1 MTALAR
7 RSARTSNRSCGIHNL
22 FHYGRNWVV
31 PGDGE
36 YTLRARIEPPDF
48 MRHDE
53 VNGKR
58 FTQVV
63 EAEFAGVKVKTG
75 KG

>member
-1 MTALAR
+1 
-7 RSARTSNRSCGIHNL
+7 
-22 FHYGRNWVV
+22 
-31 PGDGE
+31 
-36 YTLRARIEPPDF
+36 